1 MPLSVLREC
10 LACVV
15 MVVSVSEP
23 ALAWLGIPEFLEFG
37 DCANVTLKT
46 DFDPVKYAGLWFD
59 IESVPNEYQHTKQCI
74 IQYYTWTGTH
84 MDVATRGL
92 SEKGKKVQQGAVMH
106 KEIEATDNPDP
117 AYMTVVAS
125 GVPEAPYQIVATD
138 YRSYSCV
145 YSCIEYFGFRAEFSW
160 VFGRTPTLPPTTIA
174 ICHHAL
180 TTMGVD
186 PEKMNTI
193 LQGEECP
200 YSQKLETMLAESE
213 QYLLEILGPYVPT
226 TTTLPP
232 VMASQDVEGGV
243 QQLAKHRKDD
253 GAKSPNN
260 SNSRHSSSV
269 SLLLATFL
277 LTIRPLYG

>member
-46 DFDPVKYAGLWFD
+46 DFDPVK
-59 IESVPNEYQHTKQCI
+59 
-74 IQYYTWTGTH
+74 
-84 MDVATRGL
+84 
-92 SEKGKKVQQGAVMH
+92 
-106 KEIEATDNPDP
+106 
-117 AYMTVVAS
+117 
-125 GVPEAPYQIVATD
+125 IVATD

-193 LQGEECP
+193 LQGE
-200 YSQKLETMLAESE
+200 
-213 QYLLEILGPYVPT
+213 
-226 TTTLPP
+226 
-232 VMASQDVEGGV
+232 ASQDVEGGV
-243 QQLAKHRKDD
+243 QQLASHRKDD
-253 GAKSPNN
+253 GAKSPNS

-269 SLLLATFL
+269 SFLLATFL

>member
-193 LQGEECP
+193 LQGE
-200 YSQKLETMLAESE
+200 
-213 QYLLEILGPYVPT
+213 
-226 TTTLPP
+226 
-232 VMASQDVEGGV
+232 ASQDVEGGV
-243 QQLAKHRKDD
+243 QQLASHRKDD
-253 GAKSPNN
+253 GAKSPNS

-269 SLLLATFL
+269 SFLLATFL